1 MWYVSRLSFFPLL
14 INITLS
20 LLTPYLLY
28 YIPISHS
35 ERSEESCPVDEIK
48 RGILQSL
55 CSFRMTTKFYFMRY
69 LKALILCFILAAT
82 LTVASS
88 VFAAPDQPAKKQRNV
103 ELINPI
109 GGTVEKPKGETNLQV
124 VVGKVIKKA
133 LGVIGSLTLVV
144 FIYGGFLWLTAAG
157 AEDKVKQGTQ
167 AMVWAVI
174 GICIIFGA
182 YVILE
187 LVLKGLSGG

>member
-1 MWYVSRLSFFPLL
+1 MH
-14 INITLS
+14 
-20 LLTPYLLY
+20 
-28 YIPISHS
+28 YI
-35 ERSEESCPVDEIK
+35 
-48 RGILQSL
+48 
-55 CSFRMTTKFYFMRY
+55 
-69 LKALILCFILAAT
+69 KALILCFVLAVT
-82 LTVASS
+82 LMVASS
-88 VFAAPDQPAKKQRNV
+88 VFAQQPAPKNPRSV

-124 VVGKVIKKA
+124 VVGRAIRKA

-167 AMVWAVI
+167 TMMWAVI

-182 YVILE
+182 YAILG
-187 LVLKGLSGG
+187 LVLKSLSGG